1 MALNPKQRRQRN
13 QLKNRYTWQLGLAA
27 GLSLLTVFLYFGFG
41 GSKGIESEWRS
52 LSLNESVLGEVIELE
67 GESYR
72 QSGTGVEF
80 SKWRVAY
87 KYAFN
92 GIEYQSL
99 ANLDYPAP
107 IGSSITV
114 YFDSSNA
121 RESRLYAANS
131 YRLAFVFG
139 SIFILLLSSSILFLL
154 AWLNY
159 RRMQDLILN
168 IAKSK
173 ECDR

>member
-1 MALNPKQRRQRN
+1 MALNTKQRKQRN
-13 QLKNRYTWQLGLAA
+13 QLKNRYTWQLGVAA

-41 GSKGIESEWRS
+41 GSRGIESEWRS
-52 LSLNESVLGEVIELE
+52 LSLNETVLGEVIGLE
-67 GESYR
+67 GESYK

-87 KYAFN
+87 KYVFR

-99 ANLDYPAP
+99 ANLDYPP
-107 IGSSITV
+107 PVGSSITV

-121 RESRLYAANS
+121 QESRLYAANR

-139 SIFILLLSSSILFLL
+139 SILISLLSSSILFLL

-159 RRMQDLILN
+159 RRMLNLIFEN
-168 IAKSK
+168 S
-173 ECDR
+173 